1 VGYTGQCTF
10 NVRCRQ
16 GYAHVN
22 LLSHLSGWVV
32 KGCRRDTSTESQELW
47 ISKSRCPL
55 PPYGHSMSIDTELD
69 TLHNRL
75 RQIRESQGLTLQ
87 QVSARSKGQIS
98 SIALGSYE
106 RGDRSI
112 SARKILQI
120 AQLYNIP
127 VTELFTPT
135 EKTLQTGRVVIDL
148 RKLTQ
153 TEDPIGKQLLIV
165 LKRIVAMRRDW
176 NGEVISLRE
185 GDISNLQTFAHFSTA
200 ELSLALERFTLT
212 KLK

>member
-1 VGYTGQCTF
+1 
-10 NVRCRQ
+10 
-16 GYAHVN
+16 
-22 LLSHLSGWVV
+22 
-32 KGCRRDTSTESQELW
+32 
-47 ISKSRCPL
+47 
-55 PPYGHSMSIDTELD
+55 MSIDTELD

-87 QVSARSKGQIS
+87 QVSARSQGQIS
-98 SIALGSYE
+98 ATALGSYE

-200 ELSLALERFTLT
+200 ELSLVLERFTLT